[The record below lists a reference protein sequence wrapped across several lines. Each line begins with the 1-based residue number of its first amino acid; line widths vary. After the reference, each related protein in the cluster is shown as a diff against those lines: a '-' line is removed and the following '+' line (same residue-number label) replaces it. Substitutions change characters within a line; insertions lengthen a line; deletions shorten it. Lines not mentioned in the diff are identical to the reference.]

1 MKDMKYW
8 FILLLIAAAYVLPA
22 QNSITLQKNI
32 EWESAPRIHTFSDG
46 ETLESWRFKEST
58 FSDET
63 PSLPVFSERIALQG
77 PSEITATLISANYE
91 VFNKKTS
98 ADDAFLTENLNISTF
113 VEQEGTRYWGRIRFI
128 PARKSGNKIERV
140 TQFSLQINIKTLP
153 VGATDRG
160 GPNTYNS
167 ALSDG
172 TLYKFGVTGNSI
184 YKLDY
189 TFLKTTLGISNLDNI
204 DPRSIRLYGNGGS
217 MLSEKNADARP
228 DDLIEN
234 AIQVVGES
242 DGKFDNGDYILFY
255 AVGPNPWI
263 YRPSTTEPQLVVRKH
278 LYDGAAYYFIK
289 TGAPGSGLRIGQQA
303 SVAASVNTTT
313 FDDVRRIEDEKVNLL
328 NFSGTGTGSGRRWF
342 GDYFFQT
349 RQRSYEMNFPNLE
362 ANSTA
367 RIKAEFAGRSGVGQ
381 TVRLTADATIFSRTI
396 TAVSVSNNE
405 ASYAA
410 NATLTGT
417 FKPDGDKVNLS
428 LEYPEVSQQSEGWI
442 DYIEVNTRRRL
453 TMDGQWMEFRDLQT
467 LDQDAVTFNLS
478 GVSGNVT
485 IWDLTN
491 AQIPVQQQFTNSNG
505 IVSFGAATK
514 NILRNY
520 VAFLD
525 NAAFPKPEVVSGVIS
540 NQNLHGIDNV
550 DMVII
555 YHPEFEKQANEL
567 AEHRKSFSGLS
578 VAAVNVNQVFNEFSS
593 GAKDIVAMRDFARML
608 FERNPT
614 KFKYLLLFGDGS
626 FDPKNNTN
634 SADNKDFI
642 PVYETPESFSPITAY
657 PSDDFFALLSPEDGA
672 SIKGGLLDVAAGRI
686 IARNT
691 TDAQAVVDKIIDYE
705 KNPATLGD
713 WRQRSLF
720 IADDEDGN
728 PHIDQADKLAI
739 QMAQTEKWFNIEKVY
754 LDAYQQVATSAGQ
767 RYPDAKTAINSDV
780 FKGMLVMNYIGHGGP
795 RGWAQERVVDNNDIA
810 GWENP
815 NRYPLII
822 TATCSFGG
830 YDDYTNLTSGE
841 QALIKVKSGAVALF
855 TTVRAVYIDGNER
868 LTDAVQN
875 VLFKREKGVYKTIGA
890 ILQAAKNAPS
900 VSGEDNARRFTL
912 LGDPAMYL
920 ALPDYRV
927 STTKINGK
935 SITIGQPDTLKALMP
950 VEIEGVV
957 TDTLGNTLSNF
968 NGKVN
973 VTLFDKAQNLQT
985 LGQDAGSY
993 VRTFSV
999 QRNVIFKGSATV
1011 TNGTFKIKF
1020 IIPKDIN
1027 YAFGKG
1033 KISYYADNGTPL
1045 DAAGADDNIIVG
1057 GNANL
1062 IKDEQPPLV
1071 QPYLNT
1077 DAFVFGGVTNL
1088 DPKILVKCSD
1098 DYGMNVTGAS
1108 LGHDLTAVLDG
1119 NVLETVVLNDFY
1131 QSAQDDYRSGQAIY
1145 PLRNLSPGRH
1155 TLSVKGW
1162 DIANNP
1168 GVGYTEFVVA
1178 ENGKVA
1184 LDHVLNYPNPFTTNT
1199 NFQFDHNLA
1208 GQVLDVQINI
1218 FSVSG
1223 KLVKTIFHSA
1233 PTDGFRVTDINWN
1246 GRDEYGDVLAR
1257 GVYVYRVKVRG
1268 TDVAGTSVTAESDFE
1283 KLVILK

>member
-1 MKDMKYW
+1 
-8 FILLLIAAAYVLPA
+8 
-22 QNSITLQKNI
+22 
-32 EWESAPRIHTFSDG
+32 
-46 ETLESWRFKEST
+46 
-58 FSDET
+58 
-63 PSLPVFSERIALQG
+63 
-77 PSEITATLISANYE
+77 
-91 VFNKKTS
+91 
-98 ADDAFLTENLNISTF
+98 
-113 VEQEGTRYWGRIRFI
+113 
-128 PARKSGNKIERV
+128 
-140 TQFSLQINIKTLP
+140 
-153 VGATDRG
+153 
-160 GPNTYNS
+160 
-167 ALSDG
+167 
-172 TLYKFGVTGNSI
+172 
-184 YKLDY
+184 
-189 TFLKTTLGISNLDNI
+189 
-204 DPRSIRLYGNGGS
+204 
-217 MLSEKNADARP
+217 
-228 DDLIEN
+228 
-234 AIQVVGES
+234 
-242 DGKFDNGDYILFY
+242 
-255 AVGPNPWI
+255 
-263 YRPSTTEPQLVVRKH
+263 
-278 LYDGAAYYFIK
+278 
-289 TGAPGSGLRIGQQA
+289 
-303 SVAASVNTTT
+303 
-313 FDDVRRIEDEKVNLL
+313 
-328 NFSGTGTGSGRRWF
+328 
-342 GDYFFQT
+342 
-349 RQRSYEMNFPNLE
+349 
-362 ANSTA
+362 
-367 RIKAEFAGRSGVGQ
+367 
-381 TVRLTADATIFSRTI
+381 
-396 TAVSVSNNE
+396 
-405 ASYAA
+405 
-410 NATLTGT
+410 
-417 FKPDGDKVNLS
+417 
-428 LEYPEVSQQSEGWI
+428 
-442 DYIEVNTRRRL
+442 
-453 TMDGQWMEFRDLQT
+453 
-467 LDQDAVTFNLS
+467 
-478 GVSGNVT
+478 
-485 IWDLTN
+485 
-491 AQIPVQQQFTNSNG
+491 
-505 IVSFGAATK
+505 
-514 NILRNY
+514 
-520 VAFLD
+520 
-525 NAAFPKPEVVSGVIS
+525 
-540 NQNLHGIDNV
+540 
-550 DMVII
+550 
-555 YHPEFEKQANEL
+555 
-567 AEHRKSFSGLS
+567 
-578 VAAVNVNQVFNEFSS
+578 
-593 GAKDIVAMRDFARML
+593 
-608 FERNPT
+608 
-614 KFKYLLLFGDGS
+614 
-626 FDPKNNTN
+626 
-634 SADNKDFI
+634 
-642 PVYETPESFSPITAY
+642 
-657 PSDDFFALLSPEDGA
+657 
-672 SIKGGLLDVAAGRI
+672 
-686 IARNT
+686 
-691 TDAQAVVDKIIDYE
+691 
-705 KNPATLGD
+705 
-713 WRQRSLF
+713 
-720 IADDEDGN
+720 
-728 PHIDQADKLAI
+728 
-739 QMAQTEKWFNIEKVY
+739 
-754 LDAYQQVATSAGQ
+754 
-767 RYPDAKTAINSDV
+767 
-780 FKGMLVMNYIGHGGP
+780 MLVMNYIGHGGP

-830 YDDYTNLTSGE
+830 YDDYTNLTGGE

-875 VLFKREKGVYKTIGA
+875 VLFKRENGVYKTIGA
-890 ILQAAKNAPS
+890 TLQAAKNAPS

-935 SITIGQPDTLKALMP
+935 SITVGQPDTLKALMP

-957 TDTLGNTLSNF
+957 TDTLGNILSNF

-993 VRTFSV
+993 VRTFTV

-1011 TNGTFKIKF
+1011 TNGNFKIKF

-1045 DAAGADDNIIVG
+1045 DAAGAEDNLIIG

-1062 IKDEQPPLV
+1062 IKDDQAPLI

-1178 ENGKVA
+1178 EDGKVA